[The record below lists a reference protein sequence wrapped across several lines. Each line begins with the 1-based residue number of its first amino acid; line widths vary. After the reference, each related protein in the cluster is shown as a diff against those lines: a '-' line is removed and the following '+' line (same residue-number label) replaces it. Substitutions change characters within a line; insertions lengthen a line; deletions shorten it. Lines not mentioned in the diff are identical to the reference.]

1 MSANALP
8 ELFDGTEAG
17 MDEILAI
24 IEQAGSGDY
33 MRIPTGSD
41 QLSKGLARFI
51 GDVRDKGSVSLSNVV
66 NISVSMT
73 ETAVMAANL
82 LHFLRGV
89 DNESQSVAAA
99 AEEMASTAT
108 EIGKFGEAI
117 VGNTKIANAAVKA
130 SVEALGQSDARMGVI
145 AGAVTETSERISSI
159 QALANRIAEISD
171 GIKKISSQT
180 NLLAINAAVE
190 AARAGDAG
198 RGFAVVAIEVKALSD
213 RTAAATVEISQII
226 QDLRGGMSKMVESMG
241 NSSAAVAEGSN
252 AMAKLRQA
260 VGDVDRSISDVSDNA
275 THIAEALRQQKS
287 ASMEVATSIG
297 RIAEH
302 SAESADAL
310 MPIVDAMDSAQEAIS
325 QQLSVLATCNLPN
338 KIIRLAQSD
347 HVLWKKRLANMVIGR
362 EGLKPNEL
370 SDHHNC
376 RLGKWYY
383 QVTDPTIKGR
393 QEFAQLEEPHAA
405 VHRHGIEAARL
416 FNMGDQAGAL
426 REIAKVNQA
435 SEQVLA
441 LLKRLER

>member
-8 ELFDGTEAG
+8 ELFDGNEAG

-24 IEQAGSGDY
+24 IEQAGNGDY
-33 MRIPTGSD
+33 MRLPTGSD

-51 GDVRDKGSVSLSNVV
+51 GDVRDKGSISLSNVV

-99 AEEMASTAT
+99 AEEMASTVT

-159 QALANRIAEISD
+159 QALASRIAEISD

-198 RGFAVVAIEVKALSD
+198 RGFAVVASEVKALSD

-241 NSSAAVAEGSN
+241 NSSAAVAEGSS

-260 VGDVDRSISDVSDNA
+260 VGDVDRSISDVSENA

-310 MPIVDAMDSAQEAIS
+310 MPIVDAMDNAQEAIS

-416 FNMGDQAGAL
+416 FNMGDQTGAL
-426 REIAKVNQA
+426 REIDKVNKA